1 MMTVSS
7 GSDIMGG
14 DGLMEASV
22 GGGVPGLAEQIGHIE
37 ELVTRLVTRT
47 EEAARSQQE
56 NIINGNTEEGELS
69 LLREAVSDKER
80 VMTEMMTKFSKNR
93 QILTNNWE
101 QAESE
106 VKASSKYCA
115 GYYCSAICY
124 CR

>member
-7 GSDIMGG
+7 GSDIMCG

-37 ELVTRLVTRT
+37 ELVTRLVT

-93 QILTNNWE
+93 QFLTNSWE
-101 QAESE
+101 QSESE
-106 VKASSKYCA
+106 VS
-115 GYYCSAICY
+115 IF
-124 CR
+124 

>member
-37 ELVTRLVTRT
+37 ELVTRLVARM
-47 EEAARSQQE
+47 EEATKSQQE

-80 VMTEMMTKFSKNR
+80 IMAEMVTKFGKNR
-93 QILTNNWE
+93 QILTSNWE

-106 VKASSKYCA
+106 VSLFYSLTVFNYEHN
-115 GYYCSAICY
+115 SL
-124 CR
+124 R

>member
-37 ELVTRLVTRT
+37 ELVTRLVARM
-47 EEAARSQQE
+47 EEATKSQQE

-69 LLREAVSDKER
+69 LLREAVSDKEHIM
-80 VMTEMMTKFSKNR
+80 VWQKR
-93 QILTNNWE
+93 QILTSNWE

-106 VKASSKYCA
+106 VSLFYWLQFF
-115 GYYCSAICY
+115 IVNITH
-124 CR
+124 

>member
-1 MMTVSS
+1 MMMTVSS

-14 DGLMEASV
+14 EGLMEASV

-47 EEAARSQQE
+47 EAAARSQQE
-56 NIINGNTEEGELS
+56 NIINGNSEEGELS
-69 LLREAVSDKER
+69 VLRVAVSDKER

-101 QAESE
+101 QLESE
-106 VKASSKYCA
+106 VS
-115 GYYCSAICY
+115 IF
-124 CR
+124 